1 MIIFWL
7 AALGATIVVA
17 ILIGLVYLFARAQ
30 RPNPRDLLRWAGT
43 LWVFNLALN
52 LIILYFFMPP
62 MTGPYWGWQW
72 LIWPLILSGVFALFG
87 GGFRQIRA
95 TIDSLTERIN
105 AEGSIRRGRAGS
117 RDWVDERPQKA
128 NQPGQLRVGALVG
141 VAAIILGLAIATIV
155 NGLIVSG
162 TTWFD
167 GNAKALA
174 SIPTVKASSAD
185 TQLPPTDVNH
195 IVLVNQGVAA
205 NLGQRSLAS
214 TGQNLGSQYHTD
226 KAAYTLQS
234 IKTQQYPKGHLFWIA
249 PLVYNNVWANIGNWQ
264 SPGYVQVDAEDPNA
278 QAALHTGYH
287 LRYLP
292 DAVLNQDLL
301 RHVYLSGYTGAN
313 LAEPTLEVDD
323 SGTPYFTISLMTP
336 TRGFTGQV
344 VDKVLLVDPQSG
356 AIKEYAVKD
365 VPAWVDRIVPSSAVN
380 DYLTWWGLY
389 HDAPWFNPSGA
400 KQQKPAGAIELLYN
414 TAEQPVWLVTMTS
427 SAQTDKSST
436 GVALF
441 STRDLSGTIYPL
453 TGIGVS
459 DNVVQT
465 MTSNP
470 QNIRDYGV
478 GSLQLYQIYDEP
490 TWIATFVR
498 DNEFGQTFQAVGIV
512 DAKRM
517 APANVIMASTKSE
530 ALAQYAQWLAANNV
544 QGQGPVAT
552 GKKVELEGKVERI
565 SSATQ
570 NGTTVYYILLE
581 GQQRIF
587 LASLNLSAKLPLVQ
601 PGDQVKVT
609 YLDTGQSVETLTA
622 FDDLSIHAS
631 APTPAPTP

>member
-1 MIIFWL
+1 MVIFWL
-7 AALGATIVVA
+7 AALGATLVVA
-17 ILIGLVYLFARAQ
+17 ILVGLVYLFSRAQ
-30 RPNPRDLLRWAGT
+30 RPDPRDLLRWALS
-43 LWVFNLALN
+43 LWVFNLVLN
-52 LIILYFFMPP
+52 LIILYFFLPP

-87 GGFRQIRA
+87 GGFREIRS

-105 AEGSIRRGRAGS
+105 AEGSMRRVEKGT
-117 RDWVDERPQKA
+117 RDWVDEHPRNG
-128 NQPGQLRVGALVG
+128 NQSGRLQVGAPVG
-141 VAAIILGLAIATIV
+141 VAAIILGLVVATIV
-155 NGLIVSG
+155 NGLIVAG

-174 SIPTVKASSAD
+174 SIPTVNTAPAN

-195 IVLVNQGVAA
+195 IVLVNQGIAA

-226 KAAYTLQS
+226 KGAYTLQS
-234 IKTQQYPKGHLFWIA
+234 IKGHLYWIA

-278 QAALHTGYH
+278 QATLHTGFH
-287 LRYLP
+287 IHYLP
-292 DAVLNQDLL
+292 DAILNQDLL

-344 VDKVLLVDPQSG
+344 VEKVLLVDPQSG
-356 AIKEYAVKD
+356 AITEYAVKD
-365 VPAWVDRIVPSSAVN
+365 VPAWVDRIMPSYTVS

-389 HDAPWFNPSGA
+389 HNAPWFNPSGA
-400 KQQKPAGAIELLYN
+400 QQQKPAGQIELLYN

-436 GVALF
+436 GVVLF
-441 STRDLSGTIYPL
+441 SSRDRTGTIYPL

-459 DNVVQT
+459 DDVVKT
-465 MTSNP
+465 ITSNP

-478 GSLQLYQIYDEP
+478 GSLQLYQIYGEP

-498 DNEFGQTFQAVGIV
+498 DTDLGQTFQAVGIV
-512 DAKRM
+512 DAKRLT
-517 APANVIMASTKSE
+517 PANVIMAPTKSE
-530 ALAQYAQWLAANNV
+530 ALAQYAQFLAANNV

-552 GKKVELEGKVERI
+552 GKKVDVEGKVARI
-565 SSATQ
+565 SAATQ
-570 NGTTVYYILLE
+570 NGATIYYILLE
-581 GQQRIF
+581 GQPRIF
-587 LASLNLSAKLPLVQ
+587 LASLTLSAKLPLVQ

-622 FDDLSIHAS
+622 FDDLSIQTNAT
-631 APTPAPTP
+631 TP

>member
-1 MIIFWL
+1 MVIFWL
-7 AALGATIVVA
+7 AALGATLVVA
-17 ILIGLVYLFARAQ
+17 ILVGLVYLFSRAQ
-30 RPNPRDLLRWAGT
+30 RPDPRDLLRWALS
-43 LWVFNLALN
+43 LWVFNLILN
-52 LIILYFFMPP
+52 LIILYFFLPP

-87 GGFRQIRA
+87 GGFREIRS

-105 AEGSIRRGRAGS
+105 AEGSMRRGEKGA
-117 RDWVDERPQKA
+117 RDWVDERPRNA
-128 NQPGQLRVGALVG
+128 SPSGRLPVGALVG
-141 VAAIILGLAIATIV
+141 VAAIVLGLAVATIL
-155 NGLIVSG
+155 NGLIVAG

-174 SIPTVKASSAD
+174 SIPTINTAPAS

-226 KAAYTLQS
+226 KGAYTLQS
-234 IKTQQYPKGHLFWIA
+234 IKGHLYWIA
-249 PLVYNNVWANIGNWQ
+249 PLVYNNVWANIGNWE

-278 QAALHTGYH
+278 QATLHTGFH
-287 LRYLP
+287 MHYLP
-292 DAVLNQDLL
+292 DAILNQDLL

-344 VDKVLLVDPQSG
+344 VEKVLLVDPQSG
-356 AIKEYAVKD
+356 AITEYAVKD
-365 VPAWVDRIVPSSAVN
+365 VPAWVDRIMPSYAVS

-389 HDAPWFNPSGA
+389 HNAPWFNPSGA
-400 KQQKPAGAIELLYN
+400 QQQKPSGQIELLYN

-436 GVALF
+436 GVVLF
-441 STRDLSGTIYPL
+441 SSRDRTGTIYPL

-459 DNVVQT
+459 DDVVKT
-465 MTSNP
+465 ITSNP

-478 GSLQLYQIYDEP
+478 GSLQLYQIYGEP
-490 TWIATFVR
+490 TWVATFVR
-498 DNEFGQTFQAVGIV
+498 DTDLGQTFQAVGIV
-512 DAKRM
+512 DAKRLT
-517 APANVIMASTKSE
+517 PANVIMAPTKSE
-530 ALAQYAQWLAANNV
+530 ALAQYAQFLAANNV

-552 GKKVELEGKVERI
+552 GKKVEIEGKVARI
-565 SSATQ
+565 SAATQ
-570 NGTTVYYILLE
+570 NGATIYYILLE
-581 GQQRIF
+581 GQPRIF

-622 FDDLSIHAS
+622 FDDLTIQAN
-631 APTPAPTP
+631 ATTP

>member
-7 AALGATIVVA
+7 AALGATIVTA
-17 ILIGLVYLFARAQ
+17 ILVGLVYLFARKQ
-30 RPNPRDLLRWAGT
+30 RPNARDLAAWAAT
-43 LWVFNLALN
+43 LWGFNLILN
-52 LIILYFFMPP
+52 LVILYFFLPP

-72 LIWPLILSGVFALFG
+72 LIWPLLLSGVFALFG
-87 GGFRQIRA
+87 GGFRQMRV

-105 AEGSIRRGRAGS
+105 AEGSFRRGGKVS
-117 RDWVDERPQKA
+117 RDWVDERPPKSS
-128 NQPGQLRVGALVG
+128 QPGRLQVGALVG
-141 VAAIILGLAIATIV
+141 VAAIVLSLAIATIV
-155 NGLIVSG
+155 NGLIVAG

-167 GNAKALA
+167 GNVKALA
-174 SIPTVKASSAD
+174 SIPKITTASAE

-195 IVLVNQGVAA
+195 IVLVNQGIAA

-234 IKTQQYPKGHLFWIA
+234 IKGHLYWIA
-249 PLVYNNVWANIGNWQ
+249 PLVYNNVWANIGNWE
-264 SPGYVQVDAEDPNA
+264 SPGYVQVDAEDPNQ
-278 QAALHTGYH
+278 QATLHTGFH

-292 DAVLNQDLL
+292 DAILNQDLL
-301 RHVYLSGYTGAN
+301 RHVYLSGYVGAN

-323 SGTPYFTISLMTP
+323 AGTPYFTISLMTP

-344 VDKVLLVDPQSG
+344 IDKVLLVDPQSG

-365 VPAWVDRIVPSSAVN
+365 VPTWVDRVMPSFTVN
-380 DYLTWWGLY
+380 DYLNWWGLY
-389 HDAPWFNPSGA
+389 HDAPWINPSGA
-400 KQQKPAGAIELLYN
+400 KQQKPAGQIELLYN
-414 TAEQPVWLVTMTS
+414 SADQPVWLVTMTS
-427 SAQTDKSST
+427 SARTDQSST
-436 GVALF
+436 GVVLF
-441 STRDLSGTIYPL
+441 STRDRTGTIYPL
-453 TGIGVS
+453 TGVGVS

-478 GSLQLYQIYDEP
+478 GSLQLYQIYGEP
-490 TWIATFVR
+490 TWISTFVR

-512 DAKRM
+512 DAKRLT
-517 APANVIMASTKSE
+517 PANVIMAPTKSE

-544 QGQGPVAT
+544 QAQGPAAT
-552 GKKVELEGKVERI
+552 GQKVEFEGKIERI
-565 SSATQ
+565 SAATQ
-570 NGTTVYYILLE
+570 NDTTVYYIKLE

-587 LASLNLSAKLPLVQ
+587 LASLNLSAKLPLAQ
-601 PGDQVKVT
+601 SGDKVKVT

-622 FDDLSIHAS
+622 FDDLSIQAN
-631 APTPAPTP
+631 APTPSP

>member
-17 ILIGLVYLFARAQ
+17 ILVGLLYLFARAQ
-30 RPNPRDLLRWAGT
+30 RPDPRDLLRWAAK
-43 LWVFNLALN
+43 LWVFNLVLN

-95 TIDSLTERIN
+95 SIDSLTERIN
-105 AEGSIRRGRAGS
+105 AEGSLRRGGNGS
-117 RDWVDERPQKA
+117 RDWVDERPAKSG
-128 NQPGQLRVGALVG
+128 QPGRLQAGALVG
-141 VAAIILGLAIATIV
+141 VSAIVLGLAIATIV
-155 NGLIVSG
+155 NGVIVAG

-174 SIPTVKASSAD
+174 SIPTVKDAPAN
-185 TQLPPTDVNH
+185 TRLPPTDVDH

-234 IKTQQYPKGHLFWIA
+234 IKGHLYWIA
-249 PLVYNNVWANIGNWQ
+249 PLVYNNVWANVGNWE

-278 QAALHTGYH
+278 QATLHAGFH
-287 LRYLP
+287 IHYLP
-292 DAVLNQDLL
+292 DAIFNQDLL
-301 RHVYLSGYTGAN
+301 RHVYLSGYTSAN

-344 VDKVLLVDPQSG
+344 VDKVLIVDPQSG
-356 AIKEYAVKD
+356 AIKEYAVKE
-365 VPAWVDRIVPSSAVN
+365 VPAWVDRIVPSATVT

-400 KQQKPAGAIELLYN
+400 KQQKPAGQIELLYN
-414 TAEQPVWLVTMTS
+414 TAEQPVWVVTMTS

-436 GVALF
+436 GVVLF
-441 STRDLSGTIYPL
+441 STRDLTGTIYPL

-465 MTSNP
+465 ITSNP

-478 GSLQLYQIYDEP
+478 GSLQLYQIYGEP

-498 DNEFGQTFQAVGIV
+498 DNEFGQSFQAVGIV
-512 DAKRM
+512 DAKRLT
-517 APANVIMASTKSE
+517 PANVIMAPTKSE

-544 QGQGPVAT
+544 QTQGPTAT
-552 GKKVELEGKVERI
+552 GKQVVLEGKVARI
-565 SSATQ
+565 SPATQ
-570 NGTTVYYILLE
+570 NGTTIYYILLE
-581 GQQRIF
+581 GQPRIF

-622 FDDLSIHAS
+622 FDDLSIQAS
-631 APTPAPTP
+631 APTATPAP

>member
-17 ILIGLVYLFARAQ
+17 ILIGLVYLFARAP

-95 TIDSLTERIN
+95 TVDSLTERIN
-105 AEGSIRRGRAGS
+105 AEGSIRRGRSGS

-155 NGLIVSG
+155 NGLIVAG

-174 SIPTVKASSAD
+174 SIPTVKAASTD

-389 HDAPWFNPSGA
+389 HEAPWFNPSGA

-441 STRDLSGTIYPL
+441 STRDLTGTIYPL

-517 APANVIMASTKSE
+517 APANVIMAPTKSE

>member
-1 MIIFWL
+1 MIIVWL

-17 ILIGLVYLFARAQ
+17 LLVGLAYLFARKQ
-30 RPNPRDLLRWAGT
+30 RPAPRDVLRWAAP
-43 LWVFNLALN
+43 LWVFNFVLD

-62 MTGPYWGWQW
+62 LTGPYWGWQW
-72 LIWPLILSGVFALFG
+72 LIWPLMLSGVFAFFG
-87 GGFRQIRA
+87 GGYGQIRK

-105 AEGSIRRGRAGS
+105 TEGSIRRTASGS
-117 RDWVDERPQKA
+117 REWVDEYPQQSGSA
-128 NQPGQLRVGALVG
+128 TRWRAGALAG
-141 VAAIILGLAIATIV
+141 GAAVILGLVIATAV
-155 NGLIVSG
+155 NGLIVIG

-174 SIPTVKASSAD
+174 NIATINPAPANS
-185 TQLPPTDVNH
+185 QLPPTDVNH
-195 IVLVNQGVAA
+195 IALVNQGVAA
-205 NLGQRSLAS
+205 YLGQQALAS

-226 KAAYTLQS
+226 KGSYTLQS
-234 IKTQQYPKGHLFWIA
+234 VKGHLYWIA
-249 PLVYNNVWANIGNWQ
+249 PLIYNNVWANLGNWQ
-264 SPGYVQVDAEDPNA
+264 SPGYVQVDAEDPNV
-278 QAALHTGYH
+278 QATLRTGFH
-287 LRYLP
+287 MRYLP
-292 DAVLNQDLL
+292 GAILNQDLL
-301 RHVYLSGYTGAN
+301 RHVYLSGYAYAN
-313 LAEPTLEVDD
+313 LADPTLEVDD

-336 TRGFTGQV
+336 SRGFTGQV
-344 VDKVLLVDPQSG
+344 IPKALVVDPQSG
-356 AIKEYAVKD
+356 AIKEYALKD
-365 VPAWVDRIVPSSAVN
+365 VPSWVDRIVPSSAVT
-380 DYLTWWGLY
+380 DYLSWWGQY

-400 KQQKPAGAIELLYN
+400 KQQKPAGQIELLYN

-436 GVALF
+436 GVVLF
-441 STRDLSGTIYPL
+441 SPRDLTGTLYPL

-478 GSLQLYQIYDEP
+478 GTLQLYQIYGEP

-498 DNEFGQTFQAVGIV
+498 DIDSGQTFQAVGIV
-512 DAKRM
+512 DAKHLT
-517 APANVIMASTKSE
+517 PANVIMASTKSE

-552 GKKVELEGKVERI
+552 GKKVEIQGKVARI

-570 NGTTVYYILLE
+570 RGTTVYYLQLE

-587 LASLNLSAKLPLVQ
+587 LASLDLSAKLPLVL
-601 PGDQVKVT
+601 PGDQVKMT

-622 FDDLSIHAS
+622 FDDLSIQANV
-631 APTPAPTP
+631 PTPAPTP